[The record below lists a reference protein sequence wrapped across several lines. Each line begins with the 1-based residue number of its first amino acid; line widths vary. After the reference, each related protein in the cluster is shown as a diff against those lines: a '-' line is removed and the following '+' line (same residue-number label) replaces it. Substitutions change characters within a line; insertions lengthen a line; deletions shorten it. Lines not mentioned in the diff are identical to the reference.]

1 MKEKDDH
8 GVPVVLLRMREV
20 CARAGLGPSYVY
32 ELAGRQLC
40 PPFWEVGPRASAM
53 LSSDLDQWLAGC
65 LVLREQMP
73 TLCHPVVL
81 PAWPPVEDVAVPCQR
96 IQMLRRSE
104 VLALLSVSPG
114 HLYRLMALDDA
125 ALRFPWPAPLGV
137 RARRW
142 PEHEALE
149 WIRRR
154 RTTLARRAR
163 ERNPWICSR
172 PGSSGS
178 DRRDGP
184 PQ

>member
-1 MKEKDDH
+1 MKAKDE
-8 GVPVVLLRMREV
+8 PVAPVALLRMPQV
-20 CARAGLGPSYVY
+20 CDRTALSPSYVY
-32 ELAGRQLC
+32 ELVARGRC
-40 PPFWEVGPRASAM
+40 PPFLEVGPRASAM

-65 LVLREQMP
+65 LALREQMP

-125 ALRFPWPAPLGV
+125 ALRFPWPAPLGERV
-137 RARRW
+137 RRW
-142 PEHEALE
+142 AQHEVLE
-149 WIRRR
+149 WISRRR
-154 RTTLARRAR
+154 STLARRLRAR
-163 ERNPWICSR
+163 HPWICGR
-172 PGSSGS
+172 SGDS
-178 DRRDGP
+178 DHRDGP